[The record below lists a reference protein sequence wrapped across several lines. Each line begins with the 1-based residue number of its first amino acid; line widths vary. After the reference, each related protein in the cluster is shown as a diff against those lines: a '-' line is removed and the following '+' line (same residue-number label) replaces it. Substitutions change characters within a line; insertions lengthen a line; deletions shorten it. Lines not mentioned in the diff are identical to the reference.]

1 MTTSHPGSTGLKDSA
16 IMVQSPSGV
25 AFQGFDNARQ
35 ALTRL
40 LELYQRNTAYLRDA
54 FLLCL
59 RQGFPPRVRYRAFY
73 PALRIQVDTYQE
85 VDSRLSFGH
94 VVEPGIYETTIT
106 EPTLFYDY
114 LYEQI
119 SLLLKNHRVPV
130 MVGESAQPIAL
141 HFALGETENDLIAY
155 PEAPAH
161 VLRDHFDVPD
171 LAMMDDSIVN
181 GTWAPAEEHGPKP
194 LAPFTAPRVDYS
206 LHRLQHYTA
215 TKPEHFQNFILFTN
229 YQFYVDEFC
238 AWAKAQIQKQ
248 QGGYTALVMPGNVI
262 IDAQGNVSG

>member
-40 LELYQRNTAYLRDA
+40 LEFYQRNTAYLRDA

-106 EPTLFYDY
+106 EDRKSTRLN
-114 LYEQI
+114 
-119 SLLLKNHRVPV
+119 SR
-130 MVGESAQPIAL
+130 
-141 HFALGETENDLIAY
+141 
-155 PEAPAH
+155 H
-161 VLRDHFDVPD
+161 VASSYAV
-171 LAMMDDSIVN
+171 
-181 GTWAPAEEHGPKP
+181 
-194 LAPFTAPRVDYS
+194 
-206 LHRLQHYTA
+206 
-215 TKPEHFQNFILFTN
+215 
-229 YQFYVDEFC
+229 FC
-238 AWAKAQIQKQ
+238 L
-248 QGGYTALVMPGNVI
+248 T
-262 IDAQGNVSG
+262 